1 MPSGRLSAAGALTA
15 PAPSA
20 AQARIIAAALD
31 LFATHGVGGTSL
43 GMIASTIGVTKAA
56 VYHQF
61 HTKDEIVLAAAEAE
75 LARLEAVL
83 DVAEAEPTPQR
94 AREVLVTRIVDLAVD
109 SRHRASTI
117 MSDPVIVRLFAE
129 HDELRRTMHR
139 LSRLLQGD
147 DADGGSRV
155 PTAVLVAAIS
165 GAVMHPL
172 VAEIDDDTLRADL
185 HELARRLVGLP
196 DGRRR

>member
-1 MPSGRLSAAGALTA
+1 LPSGRLPAAGTLTA

-147 DADGGSRV
+147 DATGARV

-185 HELARRLVGLP
+185 HELARRLVRLP
-196 DGRRR
+196 DRRRR